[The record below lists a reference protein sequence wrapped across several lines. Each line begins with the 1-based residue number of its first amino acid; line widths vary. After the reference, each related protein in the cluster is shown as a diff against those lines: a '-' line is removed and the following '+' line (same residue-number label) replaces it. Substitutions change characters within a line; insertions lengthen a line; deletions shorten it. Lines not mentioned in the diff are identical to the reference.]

1 MTSATLG
8 TINNTWLS
16 NATWTANTTENDS
29 RNDTSDT
36 LHIKI
41 TSWPDTNVKNAI
53 TTESNLGNM
62 TAATLNTNNNTWLEN
77 ASWVANSTESYFGNI
92 TSPEISFEVSV
103 TMHILFVISV
113 CLVILGLLGNM
124 TTILIMQQRPFKSTT
139 HSILLSA
146 LAITDTMCLSMSL
159 FFKPCVAY
167 LFGFDMRSLG
177 DVVCRLLQYYTY
189 IVRLGGSAMIILICL
204 ERFIAVCFPF
214 KARFILAKKS
224 AYISVCVCS
233 LLAIV
238 VGGLVVRFSGMED
251 VYCEP
256 ISANTSV
263 ATLSLPA
270 ILVPT
275 IFLPALVILCL
286 MPLTVGKLCHNR
298 VKLSSKVNLPEDKT
312 ARTATMLISTVIWYF
327 ILMVVT
333 SIVFGVLEGAAYSN
347 FSLLAPWNAVVLEL
361 HMTLDQVNISL
372 NFFLY
377 SMVSSDFRRAF
388 QGLFSATYEI

>member
-8 TINNTWLS
+8 TINNTLPS
-16 NATWTANTTENDS
+16 NATWTANTTEKIS
-29 RNDTSDT
+29 RNDTSDI
-36 LHIKI
+36 LHMKI
-41 TSWPDTNVKNAI
+41 TSWLDTNAKNSI
-53 TTESNLGNM
+53 TTESNLMNM
-62 TAATLNTNNNTWLEN
+62 TSATLNTNSNTWQGN
-77 ASWVANSTESYFGNI
+77 ASWIANSTESYFGNI
-92 TSPEISFEVSV
+92 TSPEISFAVSV
-103 TMHILFVISV
+103 TMYILFVISV

-146 LAITDTMCLSMSL
+146 LAITDTLCLLMFL

-177 DVVCRLLQYYTY
+177 DVVCRLLQYLFY
-189 IVRLGGSAMIILICL
+189 IARVGGSAMIILICL

-214 KARFILAKKS
+214 KAKFILAKKS

-238 VGGLVVRFSGMED
+238 VGGLVVQFSGMED
-251 VYCEP
+251 VYCES
-256 ISANTSV
+256 ISANTTV

-270 ILVPT
+270 VLAPI
-275 IFLPALVILCL
+275 IFLPALVILSL
-286 MPLTVGKLCHNR
+286 MPLTVGKLCLNR
-298 VKLSSKVNLPEDKT
+298 VKLSTKVNQPEDKT

-327 ILMVVT
+327 ILMVVA
-333 SIVFGVLEGAAYSN
+333 SIIFGVLEGAAISP
-347 FSLLAPWNAVVLEL
+347 FSLLAPWITVVLEL
-361 HMTLDQVNISL
+361 HMTLDQFNVSL

-377 SMVSSDFRRAF
+377 SMVSSDVRRAF
-388 QGLFSATYEI
+388 QGLFSPTYEI

>member
-1 MTSATLG
+1 MTPVTLG
-8 TINNTWLS
+8 AINNTWLS
-16 NATWTANTTENDS
+16 NATWTVNTTEKNS

-41 TSWPDTNVKNAI
+41 TSWLDTNVKNAI
-53 TTESNLGNM
+53 TTESNFRNM
-62 TAATLNTNNNTWLEN
+62 TSATLNTNSNTWLGN

-92 TSPEISFEVSV
+92 TSPEINFAVSV
-103 TMHILFVISV
+103 TMYTFFVISV

-146 LAITDTMCLSMSL
+146 LAITDTLSFPIFL
-159 FFKPCVAY
+159 LFKPCVAY

-177 DVVCRLLQYYTY
+177 DVVCRLLQYLSY
-189 IVRLGGSAMIILICL
+189 IARVGGSAMIILICL

-214 KARFILAKKS
+214 KAKFILAKKS

-238 VGGLVVRFSGMED
+238 VGGLVVRYSGVED
-251 VYCEP
+251 VYCAP

-263 ATLSLPA
+263 ATLSIPA
-270 ILVPT
+270 VIAPT
-275 IFLPALVILCL
+275 IFLPALVILSL
-286 MPLTVGKLCHNR
+286 MPLTVGKLCRNR
-298 VKLSSKVNLPEDKT
+298 VNQPEDKT

-327 ILMVVT
+327 ILMVVA
-333 SIVFGVLEGAAYSN
+333 SIIIGVLEGAAISQ
-347 FSLLAPWNAVVLEL
+347 FSLLAPWIKVVIEF

-388 QGLFSATYEI
+388 QGLFSTTLEI

>member
-1 MTSATLG
+1 MTPVTLG
-8 TINNTWLS
+8 TISNTWLS
-16 NATWTANTTENDS
+16 NATWTANTTEENS
-29 RNDTSDT
+29 RNVTSDT

-41 TSWPDTNVKNAI
+41 TSWLDTNANNAI
-53 TTESNLGNM
+53 TTESNLRNM

-77 ASWVANSTESYFGNI
+77 ASWVANSTQSYFGNI
-92 TSPEISFEVSV
+92 TSPEISFAVSV
-103 TMHILFVISV
+103 TMYIVFVISV
-113 CLVILGLLGNM
+113 CLVIRGLLGNI

-146 LAITDTMCLSMSL
+146 LAITDTLCLSMFL

-177 DVVCRLLQYYTY
+177 DVVCRLLQYLFY
-189 IVRLGGSAMIILICL
+189 IARVSGSAMIILICF
-204 ERFIAVCFPF
+204 ERFISVCFPL
-214 KARFILAKKS
+214 KAKFILAKRS
-224 AYISVCVCS
+224 AYISVCVCL

-256 ISANTSV
+256 ISANTTV

-270 ILVPT
+270 ILAPT
-275 IFLPALVILCL
+275 IFLPALVILSL
-286 MPLTVGKLCHNR
+286 MPLTVGKLCRYR
-298 VKLSSKVNLPEDKT
+298 VKLSTKVNLPEDKT
-312 ARTATMLISTVIWYF
+312 ARTSTLLISTVIWYF
-327 ILMVVT
+327 ILMVGT
-333 SIVFGVLEGAAYSN
+333 SIILGVLEGTALSN
-347 FSLLAPWNAVVLEL
+347 FSLLAPWITVVLEL
-361 HMTLDQVNISL
+361 HMTLDQFNVSL

-388 QGLFSATYEI
+388 QGLFSTTSEI

>member
-1 MTSATLG
+1 MTPVTLG
-8 TINNTWLS
+8 AINNTWLS
-16 NATWTANTTENDS
+16 NVTWTANTTDNNS
-29 RNDTSDT
+29 WNDTSDT

-41 TSWPDTNVKNAI
+41 TSWLDTNAKNAI
-53 TTESNLGNM
+53 TTESNFRNM
-62 TAATLNTNNNTWLEN
+62 TATTLNTNSNTWLGN
-77 ASWVANSTESYFGNI
+77 ASWVANSTESYFWNI
-92 TSPEISFEVSV
+92 TSPEINFAVSV
-103 TMHILFVISV
+103 TMYILFVISV
-113 CLVILGLLGNM
+113 CLVILGLLGNI
-124 TTILIMQQRPFKSTT
+124 TTILIMQKRPFKSTT

-146 LAITDTMCLSMSL
+146 LAIIDTLCLSMFL

-224 AYISVCVCS
+224 AYISICVCS

-238 VGGLVVRFSGMED
+238 VGGLVVRFSGVED
-251 VYCEP
+251 VYCAP
-256 ISANTSV
+256 ISANTPV

-275 IFLPALVILCL
+275 IFLPALVILSL

-298 VKLSSKVNLPEDKT
+298 VKLPTKVNPPEDKT

-327 ILMVVT
+327 IIMVGT
-333 SIVFGVLEGAAYSN
+333 SIIFGVLEGADLSN
-347 FSLLAPWNAVVLEL
+347 FSLLAPWITVVLEF
-361 HMTLDQVNISL
+361 HMTLDQLNVSL

-388 QGLFSATYEI
+388 QNLFSVTDEI

>member
-1 MTSATLG
+1 MTPVTLG
-8 TINNTWLS
+8 AINNTWLS
-16 NATWTANTTENDS
+16 NATWSANNTEKNS
-29 RNDTSDT
+29 RNDTSDS

-41 TSWPDTNVKNAI
+41 TSWLDTNAKNAI
-53 TTESNLGNM
+53 TTESNFRNM
-62 TAATLNTNNNTWLEN
+62 TSATLNTNSNTWLGN

-92 TSPEISFEVSV
+92 TSPEINFAVSV
-103 TMHILFVISV
+103 TMYTFFVISV

-146 LAITDTMCLSMSL
+146 LAITDTLSFPIFL
-159 FFKPCVAY
+159 LFKPCVAY

-177 DVVCRLLQYYTY
+177 DVVCRLLQYLSY
-189 IVRLGGSAMIILICL
+189 IARVGGSAMIILICL

-214 KARFILAKKS
+214 KAKFILAKKS

-238 VGGLVVRFSGMED
+238 VGGLVVRYSGVED
-251 VYCEP
+251 VYCAP

-263 ATLSLPA
+263 ATLSIPA
-270 ILVPT
+270 VIAPT
-275 IFLPALVILCL
+275 IFLPALVILSL
-286 MPLTVGKLCHNR
+286 MPLTVGKLCRNR
-298 VKLSSKVNLPEDKT
+298 VNQPEDKT

-327 ILMVVT
+327 ILMVVA
-333 SIVFGVLEGAAYSN
+333 SIIIGVLEGAAISQ
-347 FSLLAPWNAVVLEL
+347 FSLLAPWIKVVIEF

-388 QGLFSATYEI
+388 QGLFSTTLEI